1 MSENINPMELLK
13 DEMDHDEI
21 INRINAIHRLRV
33 VASLLTADQIKV
45 QLLPYLECKYYNFCI
60 GIKDFL

>member
-45 QLLPYLECKYYNFCI
+45 
-60 GIKDFL
+60 